1 MSSVHDLPFS
11 TLSANLQKLLTSLRP
26 ETALFAA
33 EEAGK
38 SFDQDRVE
46 YYLTEFQTRHPG
58 FLDQFD
64 VSKRTA
70 LKWLICIFSCS
81 RFLSEELLQHP
92 SWLLELSDLD
102 RTVSV
107 ANYSQRLRQFVP
119 ADTEPASRAIHLATF
134 RRHEMLRIVLRDALG
149 MASLAQTTEELSNL
163 ADAILQES
171 LREITAELIQK
182 YGAPSDAGG
191 SESGSGFSVLA
202 LGKLG
207 GRELNYSSDID
218 LMFLYRDNG
227 ETAGPNVITNRE
239 FYKKTANRFTDLLST
254 YTREGLCYRVDLR
267 LRPEGS
273 LGEICISLDGAK
285 KYYAARARDWELQM
299 LIKARPV
306 AGEMAVAGE
315 LLLSV
320 EPFIYSTTTD
330 FSAIETTSVTRERL
344 ADKLAS
350 KRLPGRELDVKLA
363 RGGIRDIEFLVQ
375 CLQRLHG
382 GRDESLRQGGT
393 VFALSKLLYRD
404 LLSTTEHARLLSAY
418 EFLRHLEHRL
428 QFEDD
433 RQTHSLPADP
443 IELDRLAMRMPEG
456 LRPIGQAKPGV
467 ELLRVLN
474 QHLENVQA
482 IYARIIH
489 AQRPLSYEPL
499 PPAEIPELTA
509 LSETAPSPNSATAE
523 QSRED
528 ADLQLLLREI
538 GDSAPSFADY
548 VRYRGNGSIKSTSAL
563 RAVWEKLTTDAR
575 LVAEVNESPTVA
587 SYLLQIVNL
596 SPFLTNQLLSDITL
610 VDEIGDI
617 ADRPNHRAAF
627 ESLASPLNDVT
638 VLRRFF
644 RREMFR
650 IQVASICIPEP
661 VFQTLDRT
669 SALAEFMIA
678 RAYRISLERSLAHAR
693 RESSAA
699 KPFHEPKEEMM
710 VVALGRLGMRE
721 FDLGSDADL
730 LFIIPS
736 SESERLKFWTRVVE
750 HLIEILTAYTGDGA
764 VLSID
769 TRLRPNGREGM
780 LVQTE
785 SKYSDYFANH
795 SEAWEGIAYMKARA
809 VAGDIE
815 RATKF
820 LTELQEADWRRW
832 GQGGRSKQ
840 DLKQMR
846 LRLEREQGGANLL
859 KAGRGGY
866 YDADFALMYLRLKG
880 AGLFFKTLNTPERID
895 IIEKM
900 GHLERSDAE
909 FLQHA
914 TTFYRALDHGIR
926 ISCGQ
931 AQGKLPKSA
940 AELDT
945 LTQLVDRW
953 MTKYPRTGTLE
964 DEFKMLQNSMR
975 GLFERLFS

>member
-1 MSSVHDLPFS
+1 M
-11 TLSANLQKLLTSLRP
+11 
-26 ETALFAA
+26 
-33 EEAGK
+33 
-38 SFDQDRVE
+38 FDKDRVE
-46 YYLTEFQTRHPG
+46 HYLAEFQARHPG

-64 VSKRTA
+64 LSKRSA
-70 LKWLICIFSCS
+70 LRSLICIFSCS

-92 SWLLELSDLD
+92 SWLLQLSDLD
-102 RTVSV
+102 RVVKV
-107 ANYSQRLRQFVP
+107 AEYSKRLHEFLP
-119 ADTEPASRAIHLATF
+119 ADVEPASRAVHLATF
-134 RRHEMLRIVLRDALG
+134 RRHEILRIVLRDALG
-149 MASLAQTTEELSNL
+149 QASLAQTTEELSNL

-171 LREITAELIQK
+171 LRDIVAELTRK
-182 YGAPSDAGG
+182 YGSPSDGGG
-191 SESGSGFSVLA
+191 SGSGSGFSVLA

-227 ETAGPNVITNRE
+227 ETAGPNIITNRE
-239 FYKKTANRFTDLLST
+239 FYKKAANRFTDLLST
-254 YTREGLCYRVDLR
+254 YTPEGLCYRVDLR
-267 LRPEGS
+267 LRPEGA
-273 LGEICISLDGAK
+273 LGEVCVSLDGAK
-285 KYYAARARDWELQM
+285 TYYATRARDWELQM

-306 AGEMAVAGE
+306 AGEMAVARE
-315 LLLSV
+315 LLQSV
-320 EPFIYSTTTD
+320 ESSIYSTTTD
-330 FSAIETTSVTRERL
+330 FSAIETMSVTRERL
-344 ADKLAS
+344 ADKLQS
-350 KRLPGRELDVKLA
+350 KRLPGRELDVKLT

-428 QFEDD
+428 QFDED
-433 RQTHSLPADP
+433 RQTHALPADP

-456 LRPIGQAKPGV
+456 IRPIGQARPGV

-474 QHLENVQA
+474 RHLENVQA
-482 IYARIIH
+482 IYARIVH
-489 AQRPLSYEPL
+489 AQRPLSYGPLASAEP
-499 PPAEIPELTA
+499 PELTA
-509 LSETAPSPNSATAE
+509 LSESISNRSPGEEAADMSHDG
-523 QSRED
+523 S
-528 ADLQLLLREI
+528 DLQTLLRDI
-538 GDSAPSFADY
+538 ADSAPSFADY
-548 VRYRGNGSIKSTSAL
+548 IRYRGFVSSAAAL
-563 RAVWEKLTTDAR
+563 QSVWEKLAADTR
-575 LVAEVNESPTVA
+575 LVAKVNGSPAVA
-587 SYLLQIVNL
+587 SYLMQIVNL
-596 SPFLTNQLLSDITL
+596 SPYLTNQLLADITL
-610 VDEIGDI
+610 VDEIGDV

-627 ESLASPLNDVT
+627 ESLVSPLNDVT
-638 VLRRFF
+638 VLRHFF

-650 IQVASICIPEP
+650 IQVASVCIPEP

-678 RAYRISLERSLAHAR
+678 RAYRIALERSLAYAR
-693 RESSAA
+693 RGSSPAT
-699 KPFHEPKEEMM
+699 PFLEPKAEMM

-785 SKYSDYFANH
+785 SKYSDYFANQ

-832 GQGGRSKQ
+832 GQSGRSKQ

-926 ISCGQ
+926 ISYGQ
-931 AQGKLPKSA
+931 AQGKLPKSP

-953 MTKYPRTGTLE
+953 TTKYPRTGTIE
-964 DEFKMLQNSMR
+964 EEFKMLQNSMR
-975 GLFERLFS
+975 DLFDRLFT